1 MNIAEK
7 VNQYIESFKNATQHL
22 EPVEQSLKKLDIDFV
37 QKLSHIIDMHPHIKT
52 GQSKYIAEKALLIA
66 DVLEISA
73 EQKSDILYAGLLLQL
88 GKINLPDK
96 LLAKPFYAM
105 STVDKYRYLGHAVD
119 GAALLQP
126 LPQFKDA
133 ATLIGHQ
140 YEHYNGEGF
149 PDGLFEHNIPAGA
162 RILSVVSNYAAHLDG
177 SMTGKAM
184 FADAAFSHLAIH
196 KESYYDPEIVDIFS
210 NVLRGLSTEQIKQEQ
225 ANAKLLAIATKRW
238 KKGLVLKNRNKP
250 LDVSSNLVEITLQQL
265 RPGMKIDSIYFGRD
279 PYIRNCI
286 ADQSIIDNVTALA
299 KKKAQ
304 NPIIK
309 ILLIIR

>member
-1 MNIAEK
+1 MSIAEK
-7 VNQYIESFKNATQHL
+7 VNQYIERFKQATQHL
-22 EPVEQSLKKLDIDFV
+22 GPAELSLKKMDIDFV

-52 GQSKYIAEKALLIA
+52 GQSKYIAEKALSIA
-66 DVLEISA
+66 DVLEINA

-133 ATLIGHQ
+133 ANLIGHQ

-149 PDGLFEHNIPAGA
+149 PDGLFEQNIPVGA
-162 RILSVVSNYAAHLDG
+162 RIISVVSNYAAHLDG

-184 FADAAFSHLAIH
+184 FADAALSHLTIH

-210 NVLRGLSTEQIKQEQ
+210 CVLRGLSAEEIKQEQ

-238 KKGLVLKNRNKP
+238 KKGLVLKERSKP
-250 LDVSSNLVEITLQQL
+250 LDLTSNLVEIALQQL
-265 RPGMKIDSIYFGRD
+265 RPGMKIDSIYFGCD

-299 KKKAQ
+299 KQKGQ
-304 NPIIK
+304 HPVIK
-309 ILLIIR
+309 IWLNVK